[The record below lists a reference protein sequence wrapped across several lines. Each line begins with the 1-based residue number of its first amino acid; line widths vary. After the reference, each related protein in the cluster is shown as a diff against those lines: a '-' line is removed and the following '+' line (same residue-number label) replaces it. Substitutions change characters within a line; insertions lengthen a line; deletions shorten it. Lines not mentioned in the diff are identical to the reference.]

1 MTDQQTAVLTAMAGA
16 RALSCGEIAQ
26 IVEKPSET
34 VWFSLALL
42 ERAGRVKRLANSPNR
57 VTHWVRTDLLE
68 GLV

>member
-26 IVEKPSET
+26 IAEMPSET
-34 VWFSLALL
+34 VWFALAQL
-42 ERAGRVKRLANSPNR
+42 EHAGRVQRLANSPDR
-57 VTHWVRTDLLE
+57 VTNWKRTDLLE